1 MKKAFF
7 MVGILA
13 ALSMT
18 AFGTEVGSVTKEIN
32 IKGTAVK
39 GITIVSS
46 KDNIDF
52 GRVLAGGTG
61 AISPEVTL
69 TLTGESGQNVVLNST
84 MTGDGIADL
93 SFDDAAKIT
102 DGEKLPLTSGSAT
115 KTFKLKYKPTT
126 AGALNTILTITASY
140 DDTDDAWVATK

>member
-18 AFGTEVGSVTKEIN
+18 AFGEEVGSVTKEIK

-39 GITIVSS
+39 GITITPTE
-46 KDNIDF
+46 DAIEF
-52 GRVLAGGTG
+52 GRVLVNSE
-61 AISPEVTL
+61 AISQEIGL
-69 TLTGESGQNVVLNST
+69 NLTGESGQNVVLNST
-84 MTGDGIADL
+84 MIGDGIADL

-126 AGALNTILTITASY
+126 AGALNATLTITASY